1 MTNWQ
6 SIART
11 AVSRPQVMVRE
22 NPHPK
27 FTAKTGT
34 KAGWTEG
41 TSRAHAFFE
50 RPSCFVNQ
58 YGKSRTGKRT
68 PSKTRDYQ
76 RRAICL
82 KALAGSFW
90 IFGPRS
96 NLEMQRRSDSQYEG
110 RKSSAMSLRQSYPA
124 SKNLLRILQLTTEI
138 PCRFSLTAPRLKC
151 SAMMVARRCVPASS
165 LTWGTQTSPY
175 TLPAGKPKSSP
186 RMFMNSD
193 RLDCKRMI

>member
-82 KALAGSFW
+82 KAFAGSFW

-96 NLEMQRRSDSQYEG
+96 SLEMQHRSDSQYEG
-110 RKSSAMSLRQSYPA
+110 RKSNTMSLRQSHPA
-124 SKNLLRILQLTTEI
+124 SKYLLRFLQLTTE
-138 PCRFSLTAPRLKC
+138 
-151 SAMMVARRCVPASS
+151 
-165 LTWGTQTSPY
+165 
-175 TLPAGKPKSSP
+175 LPADS
-186 RMFMNSD
+186 R
-193 RLDCKRMI
+193 